1 MATDPQM
8 AAQGAAP
15 APEGADT
22 ADTGES
28 GYCIEIHV
36 KSDGTISVG
45 VESEADETA
54 EDQGTEDQGSEMPVK
69 SIKDALSM
77 ALDIFKNGGE
87 MQSPGADMEQM
98 SAGYTGQKAPKSA
111 MAQGGM

>member
-8 AAQGAAP
+8 AAQAQSAAP
-15 APEGADT
+15 EAADN
-22 ADTGES
+22 TGES

-36 KSDGTISVG
+36 KGDGTISVG
-45 VESEADETA
+45 VESEADESA
-54 EDQGTEDQGSEMPVK
+54 EDQGGEPAENEMPVK

-77 ALDIFKNGGE
+77 ALDIFKSGGQ
-87 MQSPGADMEQM
+87 MQAPGSDMEQM
-98 SAGYTGQKAPKSA
+98 SAGYTGQKAPKQP